1 MSSNYS
7 TFNYDND
14 FTPTQFIFNTNTTNL
29 RHIGIGTTVPNSFL
43 QLKGNVS
50 TANLHIQDNFFYN
63 ITNSVN
69 TNYISALQFDSN
81 DTLILPN
88 LVSSTFENTGIEWS
102 IANNNNVK
110 LTLRDNSDNTRLDY
124 FSPYYNTTSNS
135 FKINILPITTLTL
148 RHIYILKSDNIVLN
162 EVEISDLNKINII
175 LETNG
180 IESTLL
186 SSQNSSFFK
195 LSNFITLHTNTS
207 HTITIKNL
215 DGYKI
220 QLFGVYDYYSGSRW
234 NQVNSTTFSM
244 NSIGIGTYIP
254 EKNLHVIGNT
264 HITGNIN
271 VTNTLTTPSLISN
284 RLILEGTNNIN
295 GIEPNHNSI
304 IINSDKKSV
313 GIGTTTQTAEEI
325 FSVGS
330 HFKLKNT
337 GFLTM
342 NNLNITN
349 NINFNS
355 NVSFL
360 NPNYSINSKY
370 SIYFNKSTINY
381 QYNNKSLLNNNSDNI
396 NILTNLNII
405 QSDKTYTNNNDKLF
419 VDGNVTISG
428 NLIVNNIDTFL
439 YPTYNTNTLQTNNI
453 VINNL
458 LDSDTFT
465 FTDNLDTTNLIVD
478 NKLKLPTRTND
489 TFTTN
494 KPQMY
499 YNTLTKKY
507 MIHDTK
513 YVYELQNNTKIIN
526 KNDVFKL
533 HTSGSSVI
541 SYINSDSINPETLD
555 IYNTLDFNNES
566 SLYFNANSMR
576 EEVIINNVQKFF
588 DIMY

>member
-14 FTPTQFIFNTNTTNL
+14 FTPTQFIFNTNTINK
-29 RHIGIGTTVPNSFL
+29 RHVGIGTTIPNSFL
-43 QLKGNVS
+43 QLKGNIS
-50 TANLHIQDNFFYN
+50 TANLQIQDNFFYN
-63 ITNSVN
+63 ITNSVS
-69 TNYISALQFDSN
+69 TNYISTLQFDSN
-81 DTLILPN
+81 NTLILPN

-102 IANNNNVK
+102 IANNNNIK

-124 FSPYYNTTSNS
+124 FSPYYTTSNNS
-135 FKINILPITTLTL
+135 FKINILSTTTLTL
-148 RHIYILKSDNIVLN
+148 RHIYILKFNNTQLN
-162 EVEISDLNKINII
+162 NVEISGLNQNNII
-175 LETNG
+175 LEANG
-180 IESTLL
+180 IQSTLL
-186 SSQNSSFFK
+186 PSQNSPFFK
-195 LSNFITLHTNTS
+195 LSNFITLQGNTS
-207 HTITIKNL
+207 YIITIKNL
-215 DGYKI
+215 NGFKI

-234 NQVNSTTFSM
+234 NQVNSTTYSM
-244 NSIGIGTYIP
+244 NSIGIGTSIP

-271 VTNTLTTPSLISN
+271 VTNILTTSSLISN

-295 GIEPNHNSI
+295 GIEPNNNSI

-313 GIGTTTQTAEEI
+313 GIGTTQFDTNEI
-325 FSVGS
+325 FSVGN

-355 NVSFL
+355 NVSFI
-360 NPNYSINSKY
+360 NPNYSIH
-370 SIYFNKSTINY
+370 FNKSTINY

-405 QSDKTYTNNNDKLF
+405 QSDKTYNNSDKLF
-419 VDGNVTISG
+419 VDGNITISG
-428 NLIVNNIDTFL
+428 NLTVNNMNNFL
-439 YPTYNTNTLQTNNI
+439 YPTYDTNTFETNNI
-453 VINNL
+453 IINNI

-465 FTDNLDTTNLIVD
+465 FTDNLDTTNLIVN
-478 NKLKLPTRTND
+478 NKLTLPTRTND

-494 KPQMY
+494 KPQIY

-507 MIHDTK
+507 MIHDTMNTK
-513 YVYELQNNTKIIN
+513 SLQNNTESIN
-526 KNDVFKL
+526 KNDVSKL
-533 HTSGSSVI
+533 QSFGSSVI
-541 SYINSDSINPETLD
+541 SYINSDSINSEILD
-555 IYNTLDFNNES
+555 INNTLDFNNES
-566 SLYFNANSMR
+566 FLYFNANSIR
-576 EEVIINNVQKFF
+576 EEVIINNTQKFF

>member
-14 FTPTQFIFNTNTTNL
+14 FTPTHLVFNTNTTNQ
-29 RHIGIGTTVPNSFL
+29 RYVGIGTTVPNSFL
-43 QLKGNVS
+43 QLKGNIS
-50 TANLHIQDNFFYN
+50 TTNLHIQDNFFYN

-81 DTLILPN
+81 DTFILPN

-102 IANNNNVK
+102 IANNNNIK

-124 FSPYYNTTSNS
+124 FSPYYTTTSNS

-148 RHIYILKSDNIVLN
+148 RHIYILKSDNSILN
-162 EVEISDLNKINII
+162 NVEISSLNQTNII

-180 IESTLL
+180 IQSTLL
-186 SSQNSSFFK
+186 PSQNSQFFK
-195 LSNFITLHTNTS
+195 LSNFITLQANTS
-207 HTITIKNL
+207 HTIIIKNL
-215 DGYKI
+215 NGYKI
-220 QLFGVYDYYSGSRW
+220 QLSGVYDYYSGSRW
-234 NQVNSTTFSM
+234 NQVNSTTYSM
-244 NSIGIGTYIP
+244 NSIGIGTSIP

-271 VTNTLTTPSLISN
+271 IGNLLTTPNLISN
-284 RLILEGTNNIN
+284 HLILEGTNNIS

-313 GIGTTTQTAEEI
+313 GIGTTTLNTDEI

-330 HFKLKNT
+330 HFKVKNT

-355 NVSFL
+355 NVSFI
-360 NPNYSINSKY
+360 NPNY

-381 QYNNKSLLNNNSDNI
+381 QYNNKSLLNNTSDNI

-405 QSDKTYTNNNDKLF
+405 QPDKGYNTTNDKLY

-428 NLIVNNIDTFL
+428 NLTVNNMDNFL

-453 VINNL
+453 VVNNL

-465 FTDNLDTTNLIVD
+465 YTDNLDTINLIVD
-478 NKLKLPTRTND
+478 NKIILPVKTSD
-489 TFTTN
+489 SFTTT

-499 YNTLTKKY
+499 YNTLTQKY

-513 YVYELQNNTKIIN
+513 NTYGLINSKEFIDKNNVSKMKI
-526 KNDVFKL
+526 
-533 HTSGSSVI
+533 SGSSVI
-541 SYINSDSINPETLD
+541 SYINAASINSETLD
-555 IYNTLDFNNES
+555 INNTLDFNSES

-576 EEVIINNVQKFF
+576 EEIIIDNVQKCF

>member
-7 TFNYDND
+7 TFNYDKD

-29 RHIGIGTTVPNSFL
+29 RNVGIGTTIPNSFL
-43 QLKGNVS
+43 QLKGNIS
-50 TANLHIQDNFFYN
+50 ATNLHIQDNFFYN

-69 TNYISALQFDSN
+69 TNYISTLQFDSN

-124 FSPYYNTTSNS
+124 FSPYYTTHSNS
-135 FKINILPITTLTL
+135 FKINILPTTTLTL
-148 RHIYILKSDNIVLN
+148 RHIYILKSNNTQLN
-162 EVEISDLNKINII
+162 NVEISGNSGLNQNNII
-175 LETNG
+175 LEANG
-180 IESTLL
+180 IQSTLL
-186 SSQNSSFFK
+186 PSQNSPFFK
-195 LSNFITLHTNTS
+195 LSNFITLQGNTS
-207 HTITIKNL
+207 NKIIIKNL
-215 DGYKI
+215 NGYKI

-244 NSIGIGTYIP
+244 NSIGIGTSIP
-254 EKNLHVIGNT
+254 EKNLHVIGNA

-271 VTNTLTTPSLISN
+271 VTNILTTHSLISN
-284 RLILEGTNNIN
+284 RIILEGTNNIN

-304 IINSDKKSV
+304 IINSDKKSL
-313 GIGTTTQTAEEI
+313 GIGTTTLTADEI

-330 HFKLKNT
+330 HFKVKNT

-355 NVSFL
+355 NVSFI
-360 NPNYSINSKY
+360 NPNYSIH
-370 SIYFNKSTINY
+370 FNKSIVNY

-396 NILTNLNII
+396 DILTNLNII
-405 QSDKTYTNNNDKLF
+405 QSDKNYTTNNNDKLF

-428 NLIVNNIDTFL
+428 NLIVNNMDTFL

-453 VINNL
+453 FVNNL

-465 FTDNLDTTNLIVD
+465 FTDNLDTRNLIVD

-489 TFTTN
+489 TFTTT
-494 KPQMY
+494 KPQIY
-499 YNTLTKKY
+499 YNILTKKY
-507 MIHDTK
+507 MIHDTTN
-513 YVYELQNNTKIIN
+513 VYELQNTIIN
-526 KNDVFKL
+526 KNEVFKMI
-533 HTSGSSVI
+533 TSDSSII
-541 SYINSDSINPETLD
+541 SYINSDSINPEILD
-555 IYNTLDFNNES
+555 INNTLNFNNES

-576 EEVIINNVQKFF
+576 EEAIINNTQKFF

>member
-14 FTPTQFIFNTNTTNL
+14 FTPTQFIFNTNTINK
-29 RHIGIGTTVPNSFL
+29 RPVGIGTTIPNSFL
-43 QLKGNVS
+43 QLKGNIS
-50 TANLHIQDNFFYN
+50 TANLQIQDNFFYN
-63 ITNSVN
+63 ITNSVS
-69 TNYISALQFDSN
+69 TNYISTLQFDSN
-81 DTLILPN
+81 NTLILPN

-102 IANNNNVK
+102 IANNNNIK

-124 FSPYYNTTSNS
+124 FSPYYTTSNNS
-135 FKINILPITTLTL
+135 FKINILSTTTLTL
-148 RHIYILKSDNIVLN
+148 RHIYILKFNNTQLN
-162 EVEISDLNKINII
+162 NVEISGLNQNNII
-175 LETNG
+175 LEANG
-180 IESTLL
+180 IQSTLL
-186 SSQNSSFFK
+186 PSQNSPFFK
-195 LSNFITLHTNTS
+195 LSNFITLQGNTS
-207 HTITIKNL
+207 YIITIKNL
-215 DGYKI
+215 NGFKI

-234 NQVNSTTFSM
+234 NQVNSTTYSM
-244 NSIGIGTYIP
+244 NSIGIGTSIP

-271 VTNTLTTPSLISN
+271 VTNILTTSSLISN

-295 GIEPNHNSI
+295 GIEPNNNSI

-313 GIGTTTQTAEEI
+313 GIGTTQFDTNEI
-325 FSVGS
+325 FSVGN

-355 NVSFL
+355 NVSFI
-360 NPNYSINSKY
+360 NPNYSIH
-370 SIYFNKSTINY
+370 FNKSTINY

-405 QSDKTYTNNNDKLF
+405 QSDKTYNNSDKLF
-419 VDGNVTISG
+419 VDGNITISG
-428 NLIVNNIDTFL
+428 NLTVNNMNNFL
-439 YPTYNTNTLQTNNI
+439 YPTYDTNTFETNNI
-453 VINNL
+453 IINNI

-465 FTDNLDTTNLIVD
+465 FTDNLDTTNLIVN
-478 NKLKLPTRTND
+478 NKLTLPTRTND

-494 KPQMY
+494 KPQIY

-507 MIHDTK
+507 MIHDTMNTK
-513 YVYELQNNTKIIN
+513 SLQNNTESIN
-526 KNDVFKL
+526 KNDVSKL
-533 HTSGSSVI
+533 QSFGSSVI
-541 SYINSDSINPETLD
+541 SYINSDSINSEILD
-555 IYNTLDFNNES
+555 INNTLDFNNES
-566 SLYFNANSMR
+566 FLYFNANSIR
-576 EEVIINNVQKFF
+576 EEVIINNTQKFF

>member
-29 RHIGIGTTVPNSFL
+29 RHVGIGTTVPNSFL
-43 QLKGNVS
+43 QLKGNIS
-50 TANLHIQDNFFYN
+50 TTNLHIQDNFFYN

-110 LTLRDNSDNTRLDY
+110 LILRDNSDNTRLDY
-124 FSPYYNTTSNS
+124 FSPYYITNNNS
-135 FKINILPITTLTL
+135 FKINILPTTTLTL
-148 RHIYILKSDNIVLN
+148 RHIYILKSSNILLN
-162 EVEISDLNKINII
+162 EVEISDLNQTNII
-175 LETNG
+175 LEING

-186 SSQNSSFFK
+186 PSQNSPFFK
-195 LSNFITLHTNTS
+195 LSNFITLQGNTS
-207 HTITIKNL
+207 NTIIIKNL
-215 DGYKI
+215 NGYKI

-244 NSIGIGTYIP
+244 NSIGIGTSIP

-304 IINSDKKSV
+304 IINSNKKSV
-313 GIGTTTQTAEEI
+313 GIGTTILDTNEI

-330 HFKLKNT
+330 YFKLKNT

-355 NVSFL
+355 NVSFI
-360 NPNYSINSKY
+360 NPNY

-405 QSDKTYTNNNDKLF
+405 QSDKNYTTNNNDKLF

-428 NLIVNNIDTFL
+428 NLIINNMDTFL
-439 YPTYNTNTLQTNNI
+439 YPIYNTNTLQINNI
-453 VINNL
+453 VVNNL
-458 LDSDTFT
+458 LDSNTFT
-465 FTDNLDTTNLIVD
+465 FTDNLDTINLIVD
-478 NKLKLPTRTND
+478 NKLKLPTRIND

-513 YVYELQNNTKIIN
+513 YVYELQNNTEITN

-533 HTSGSSVI
+533 QASGSSVI
-541 SYINSDSINPETLD
+541 SYINSDSINSETLD
-555 IYNTLDFNNES
+555 IDNTLDFNNES

-576 EEVIINNVQKFF
+576 EEVLINNSQKFF

>member
-14 FTPTQFIFNTNTTNL
+14 FTPTQFIFNTNTTNQ
-29 RHIGIGTTVPNSFL
+29 RHVGIGTTVANSFL

-81 DTLILPN
+81 DTFILPN

-124 FSPYYNTTSNS
+124 FSPYYTTNSNS
-135 FKINILPITTLTL
+135 FKINILPTTTLTL
-148 RHIYILKSDNIVLN
+148 RHIYILKSDNTLLN
-162 EVEISDLNKINII
+162 NVEISSLNQTNII
-175 LETNG
+175 LETND
-180 IESTLL
+180 IQSTLL
-186 SSQNSSFFK
+186 PSLNSPFFK
-195 LSNFITLHTNTS
+195 LSNFITLQANTS
-207 HTITIKNL
+207 YTITIKNL

-220 QLFGVYDYYSGSRW
+220 QLSGVYDYYSGSRW

-244 NSIGIGTYIP
+244 NSIGIGTSIP
-254 EKNLHVIGNT
+254 EKNLHVIGNA

-271 VTNTLTTPSLISN
+271 VTNILTTPTLISN
-284 RLILEGTNNIN
+284 RIILEGTNNIN

-304 IINSDKKSV
+304 IINSDKKSL
-313 GIGTTTQTAEEI
+313 GIGTTTLTADEI

-330 HFKLKNT
+330 HFKVKNT
-337 GFLTM
+337 GFITM

-355 NVSFL
+355 NVSFI
-360 NPNYSINSKY
+360 NPNYSIHL
-370 SIYFNKSTINY
+370 NKSTINY
-381 QYNNKSLLNNNSDNI
+381 QYNNKSLLNNTSDNI

-405 QSDKTYTNNNDKLF
+405 QPDKSYNNTNDKLY

-428 NLIVNNIDTFL
+428 NLTVNNMDNFL
-439 YPTYNTNTLQTNNI
+439 YPTHNTNTLQTNNI
-453 VINNL
+453 IVNNL

-465 FTDNLDTTNLIVD
+465 YTNNLDTINLIVD

-489 TFTTN
+489 TFTTT

-507 MIHDTK
+507 MIHDTTNL
-513 YVYELQNNTKIIN
+513 YELQNNTGIIN
-526 KNDVFKL
+526 KNEVFKL
-533 HTSGSSVI
+533 KVSDSSVI
-541 SYINSDSINPETLD
+541 SYINADSINSETLD
-555 IYNTLDFNNES
+555 INNTLDFNSES

-576 EEVIINNVQKFF
+576 EEVIINNIQECF
-588 DIMY
+588 DIIY

>member
-14 FTPTQFIFNTNTTNL
+14 FTPTHFIFNTNTTNQ
-29 RHIGIGTTVPNSFL
+29 RYVGIGTTVPNSFL
-43 QLKGNVS
+43 QLKGNIS
-50 TANLHIQDNFFYN
+50 TTNLHIQDNFFYN

-81 DTLILPN
+81 DTFILPN

-102 IANNNNVK
+102 IANNNNIK

-124 FSPYYNTTSNS
+124 FSSYYITNTNS
-135 FKINILPITTLTL
+135 YNINILPITTLTL
-148 RHIYILKSDNIVLN
+148 RHIYILKSDNSVLN
-162 EVEISDLNKINII
+162 NVEISSLNQNNII

-180 IESTLL
+180 IQSTLL
-186 SSQNSSFFK
+186 PSQNSQFFK
-195 LSNFITLHTNTS
+195 LSNFITLQANTS
-207 HTITIKNL
+207 YTITIKNL
-215 DGYKI
+215 NGYKI
-220 QLFGVYDYYSGSRW
+220 QLSGVYDYYSGSRW
-234 NQVNSTTFSM
+234 NQVNSTTYSM
-244 NSIGIGTYIP
+244 NSIGIGTSIP
-254 EKNLHVIGNT
+254 EKNLHVIGNA

-271 VTNTLTTPSLISN
+271 IGNLLTTPNLISN
-284 RLILEGTNNIN
+284 HLILEGTNNIN

-313 GIGTTTQTAEEI
+313 GIGTTTLNTDEI

-330 HFKLKNT
+330 HFKVKNT

-355 NVSFL
+355 NVSFI
-360 NPNYSINSKY
+360 NPNYSIHL
-370 SIYFNKSTINY
+370 NKSTINY

-405 QSDKTYTNNNDKLF
+405 QPDKGYNTTNDKLY

-428 NLIVNNIDTFL
+428 NLTVNNMDNFL
-439 YPTYNTNTLQTNNI
+439 YDTYNTNNLQTNII

-465 FTDNLDTTNLIVD
+465 YTDNLDTTNLIVD
-478 NKLKLPTRTND
+478 NKIILPVKTSD
-489 TFTTN
+489 SFTTT

-513 YVYELQNNTKIIN
+513 NTYGLINSKEFIDKNNVSKMKI
-526 KNDVFKL
+526 
-533 HTSGSSVI
+533 SGSSVI
-541 SYINSDSINPETLD
+541 SYINADSINSETLD
-555 IYNTLDFNNES
+555 INNDLDFNSES
-566 SLYFNANSMR
+566 TLYFNANSMR
-576 EEVIINNVQKFF
+576 EEIIIDNVQKCF

>member
-29 RHIGIGTTVPNSFL
+29 RHVGIGTTVPNSFL
-43 QLKGNVS
+43 QLKGNIS
-50 TANLHIQDNFFYN
+50 TTNLHIQDNFFYN

-110 LTLRDNSDNTRLDY
+110 LILRDNSDNTRLDY
-124 FSPYYNTTSNS
+124 FSPYYITNNNS
-135 FKINILPITTLTL
+135 FKINILPTTTLTL
-148 RHIYILKSDNIVLN
+148 RHIYILKSSNILLN
-162 EVEISDLNKINII
+162 EVEISDLNQTNII
-175 LETNG
+175 LEING

-186 SSQNSSFFK
+186 PSQNSPFFK
-195 LSNFITLHTNTS
+195 LSNFITLQGNTS
-207 HTITIKNL
+207 NTIIIKNL
-215 DGYKI
+215 NGYKI

-244 NSIGIGTYIP
+244 NSIGIGTSIP

-304 IINSDKKSV
+304 IINSNKKSV
-313 GIGTTTQTAEEI
+313 GIGTTILDTNEI

-330 HFKLKNT
+330 YFKLKNT

-355 NVSFL
+355 NVSFI
-360 NPNYSINSKY
+360 NPNY

-381 QYNNKSLLNNNSDNI
+381 QYNNKSLLNNNSALRI
-396 NILTNLNII
+396 A
-405 QSDKTYTNNNDKLF
+405 
-419 VDGNVTISG
+419 
-428 NLIVNNIDTFL
+428 
-439 YPTYNTNTLQTNNI
+439 YPS
-453 VINNL
+453 
-458 LDSDTFT
+458 DSD
-465 FTDNLDTTNLIVD
+465 
-478 NKLKLPTRTND
+478 
-489 TFTTN
+489 
-494 KPQMY
+494 
-499 YNTLTKKY
+499 
-507 MIHDTK
+507 
-513 YVYELQNNTKIIN
+513 
-526 KNDVFKL
+526 
-533 HTSGSSVI
+533 S
-541 SYINSDSINPETLD
+541 
-555 IYNTLDFNNES
+555 
-566 SLYFNANSMR
+566 
-576 EEVIINNVQKFF
+576 
-588 DIMY
+588 

>member
-29 RHIGIGTTVPNSFL
+29 RHVGIGTTVPNSFL
-43 QLKGNVS
+43 QLKGNIS
-50 TANLHIQDNFFYN
+50 TTNLHIQDNFFYN

-124 FSPYYNTTSNS
+124 FSPYYITSNNS
-135 FKINILPITTLTL
+135 FKINILPTTTLTL
-148 RHIYILKSDNIVLN
+148 RHIYILKSSNILLN
-162 EVEISDLNKINII
+162 EVEISDLNQTNII
-175 LETNG
+175 LEING

-186 SSQNSSFFK
+186 PSQNSPFFK
-195 LSNFITLHTNTS
+195 LSNFITLQGNTS
-207 HTITIKNL
+207 NTIIIKNL
-215 DGYKI
+215 NGYKI

-244 NSIGIGTYIP
+244 NSIGIGTSIP

-304 IINSDKKSV
+304 IINSNKKSV
-313 GIGTTTQTAEEI
+313 GIGTTILDTNEI

-330 HFKLKNT
+330 YFKLKNT

-355 NVSFL
+355 NVSFI
-360 NPNYSINSKY
+360 NPNY

-405 QSDKTYTNNNDKLF
+405 QSDKNYTTNNNDKLF

-428 NLIVNNIDTFL
+428 NLIINNMDTFL
-439 YPTYNTNTLQTNNI
+439 YPIYNTNTLQINNI
-453 VINNL
+453 VVNNL
-458 LDSDTFT
+458 LDSNTFT
-465 FTDNLDTTNLIVD
+465 FTDNLDTINLIVD
-478 NKLKLPTRTND
+478 NKLKLPTRIND

-513 YVYELQNNTKIIN
+513 YVYELQNNTEITN

-533 HTSGSSVI
+533 QASGSSVI

-555 IYNTLDFNNES
+555 IDNTLDFNNES

-576 EEVIINNVQKFF
+576 EEVLINNSQKFF

>member
-14 FTPTQFIFNTNTTNL
+14 FTPIHFVFNTNTTNK
-29 RHIGIGTTVPNSFL
+29 RHVGIGTTVPNSFL
-43 QLKGNVS
+43 QLKGNIS
-50 TANLHIQDNFFYN
+50 AANLHIQDNFFYN

-81 DTLILPN
+81 DALILPN

-102 IANNNNVK
+102 IANNNNIK

-124 FSPYYNTTSNS
+124 FSPYYITNSNS
-135 FKINILPITTLTL
+135 FKINILPTTALTL
-148 RHIYILKSDNIVLN
+148 RHIYILKSSNILLN
-162 EVEISDLNKINII
+162 EVEISSLNQNNII
-175 LETNG
+175 LEING
-180 IESTLL
+180 IESKLL
-186 SSQNSSFFK
+186 PSYNSPFFK
-195 LSNFITLHTNTS
+195 LTNFITLQGNTS
-207 HTITIKNL
+207 NTIIIKNL
-215 DGYKI
+215 NGYKI

-234 NQVNSTTFSM
+234 NQVNSTTYSM
-244 NSIGIGTYIP
+244 NSIGIGTSIP

-271 VTNTLTTPSLISN
+271 INNTLTTTSLISN

-313 GIGTTTQTAEEI
+313 GIGTTTLNTNEI
-325 FSVGS
+325 FSVGN

-337 GFLTM
+337 GFLTK

-355 NVSFL
+355 NVSFI
-360 NPNYSINSKY
+360 NPNYSIH
-370 SIYFNKSTINY
+370 FNKSTINY

-405 QSDKTYTNNNDKLF
+405 QSDKNYTTNNNNKLF
-419 VDGNVTISG
+419 IDGNVTISG
-428 NLIVNNIDTFL
+428 NLSVNNIDTFL

-453 VINNL
+453 VVNNL

-465 FTDNLDTTNLIVD
+465 FTDNLDTQNLIVD
-478 NKLKLPTRTND
+478 NKLKLPARTTD
-489 TFTTN
+489 TITTN
-494 KPQMY
+494 KPQIY

-507 MIHDTK
+507 MIRDTK
-513 YVYELQNNTKIIN
+513 FVYELQNNTQIIN
-526 KNDVFKL
+526 KNTVFKMK
-533 HTSGSSVI
+533 TSDSSII
-541 SYINSDSINPETLD
+541 SYINSDSINLEILD
-555 IYNTLDFNNES
+555 INNTLDFNNES

-576 EEVIINNVQKFF
+576 EEVIINNTAKFF

>member
-14 FTPTQFIFNTNTTNL
+14 FTPTQFIFNTNTTNQ
-29 RHIGIGTTVPNSFL
+29 RHVGIGTTVANSFL

-81 DTLILPN
+81 DTFILPN

-124 FSPYYNTTSNS
+124 FSPYYTTNSNS
-135 FKINILPITTLTL
+135 FKINILPTTTLTL
-148 RHIYILKSDNIVLN
+148 RHIYILKSDNTLLN
-162 EVEISDLNKINII
+162 NVEISSLNQTNII
-175 LETNG
+175 LETND
-180 IESTLL
+180 IQSTLL
-186 SSQNSSFFK
+186 PSLNSSFFK
-195 LSNFITLHTNTS
+195 LSNFITLQANTS
-207 HTITIKNL
+207 YTITIKNL

-220 QLFGVYDYYSGSRW
+220 QLSGVYDYYSGSRW
-234 NQVNSTTFSM
+234 NQVNSTTFSI
-244 NSIGIGTYIP
+244 NSIGIGTSIP
-254 EKNLHVIGNT
+254 EKNLHVIGNV

-271 VTNTLTTPSLISN
+271 VTNILTTPTLISN
-284 RLILEGTNNIN
+284 RIILEGTNNIN

-304 IINSDKKSV
+304 IINSDKKSL
-313 GIGTTTQTAEEI
+313 GIGTTTLTADEI

-330 HFKLKNT
+330 HFKVKNT
-337 GFLTM
+337 GFITM

-355 NVSFL
+355 NVSFI
-360 NPNYSINSKY
+360 NPNYSIHL
-370 SIYFNKSTINY
+370 NKSTINY
-381 QYNNKSLLNNNSDNI
+381 QYNNKSLLNNTSDNI

-405 QSDKTYTNNNDKLF
+405 QPDKSYNNTNDKLY

-428 NLIVNNIDTFL
+428 NLTVNNMDNFL
-439 YPTYNTNTLQTNNI
+439 YPTHNTNTLQTNNI
-453 VINNL
+453 IVNNL

-465 FTDNLDTTNLIVD
+465 YTDNLDTINLIVD

-489 TFTTN
+489 TFTTT

-507 MIHDTK
+507 MIHDTTNL
-513 YVYELQNNTKIIN
+513 YELQNNTGIIN
-526 KNDVFKL
+526 KNEVFKL
-533 HTSGSSVI
+533 KVSDSSVI
-541 SYINSDSINPETLD
+541 SYINADSINSETLD
-555 IYNTLDFNNES
+555 INNTLDFNSES

-576 EEVIINNVQKFF
+576 EEVIINNIQECF
-588 DIMY
+588 DIIY

>member
-14 FTPTQFIFNTNTTNL
+14 FTPTHFVFNTNTTNK
-29 RHIGIGTTVPNSFL
+29 RHVGIGTTVPNSFL
-43 QLKGNVS
+43 QLKGNIS
-50 TANLHIQDNFFYN
+50 AANLHIQDNFFYN

-102 IANNNNVK
+102 IANNNNIK

-124 FSPYYNTTSNS
+124 FSPYYITNSNS
-135 FKINILPITTLTL
+135 FKINILPTTALTL
-148 RHIYILKSDNIVLN
+148 RHIYILKSSNILLN
-162 EVEISDLNKINII
+162 EVEISSLNQNNII
-175 LETNG
+175 LEING
-180 IESTLL
+180 IESKLL
-186 SSQNSSFFK
+186 PSYNSPFFK
-195 LSNFITLHTNTS
+195 LTNFITLQGNTS
-207 HTITIKNL
+207 NTIIIKNL
-215 DGYKI
+215 NGYKI

-234 NQVNSTTFSM
+234 NQVNSITYSM
-244 NSIGIGTYIP
+244 NSIGIGTSIP

-295 GIEPNHNSI
+295 RIEPNHNSI

-313 GIGTTTQTAEEI
+313 GIGTTILDTNEI

-355 NVSFL
+355 NVSFI
-360 NPNYSINSKY
+360 NPNYSIH
-370 SIYFNKSTINY
+370 FNKSTINY

-405 QSDKTYTNNNDKLF
+405 QSDKNYTTNNNNKLF
-419 VDGNVTISG
+419 IDGNVTISG
-428 NLIVNNIDTFL
+428 NLSVNNIDTFL
-439 YPTYNTNTLQTNNI
+439 YPTYNTNTLKTNNI
-453 VINNL
+453 VVNNL
-458 LDSDTFT
+458 LDSDTFI
-465 FTDNLDTTNLIVD
+465 FTNNLDTKNLIVD
-478 NKLKLPTRTND
+478 NKLKLPTRTTD
-489 TFTTN
+489 IITTN
-494 KPQMY
+494 KPQIY

-507 MIHDTK
+507 MVRDTK
-513 YVYELQNNTKIIN
+513 YVYELQNNTQIIN
-526 KNDVFKL
+526 KNTVFKMK
-533 HTSGSSVI
+533 TSDSSII
-541 SYINSDSINPETLD
+541 SYINSDSINSEILD
-555 IYNTLDFNNES
+555 INNTLDFNNES
-566 SLYFNANSMR
+566 YLYFNANSMR
-576 EEVIINNVQKFF
+576 EEVIINNTAKFF

>member
-14 FTPTQFIFNTNTTNL
+14 FTPTQFIFNTNTTNQ
-29 RHIGIGTTVPNSFL
+29 RHVGIGTTVANSFL

-81 DTLILPN
+81 DTFILPN

-124 FSPYYNTTSNS
+124 FSPYYTTNSNS
-135 FKINILPITTLTL
+135 FKINILPTTTLTL
-148 RHIYILKSDNIVLN
+148 RHIYILKSDNTLLN
-162 EVEISDLNKINII
+162 NVEISSLNQTNII
-175 LETNG
+175 LETND
-180 IESTLL
+180 IQSTLL
-186 SSQNSSFFK
+186 PSLNSSFFK
-195 LSNFITLHTNTS
+195 LSNFITLQANTS
-207 HTITIKNL
+207 YTITIKNL

-220 QLFGVYDYYSGSRW
+220 QLSGVYDYYSGSRW
-234 NQVNSTTFSM
+234 NQVNSTTFSI
-244 NSIGIGTYIP
+244 NSIGIGTSIP
-254 EKNLHVIGNT
+254 EKNLHVIGNV

-271 VTNTLTTPSLISN
+271 VTNILTTPTLISN
-284 RLILEGTNNIN
+284 RIILEGTNNIN

-304 IINSDKKSV
+304 IINSDKKSL
-313 GIGTTTQTAEEI
+313 GIGTTTLTADEI

-330 HFKLKNT
+330 HFKVKNT
-337 GFLTM
+337 GFITM

-355 NVSFL
+355 NVSFI
-360 NPNYSINSKY
+360 NPNYSIHL
-370 SIYFNKSTINY
+370 NKSTINY
-381 QYNNKSLLNNNSDNI
+381 QYNNKSLLNNTYDNI

-405 QSDKTYTNNNDKLF
+405 QPDKSYNNTNDKLY

-428 NLIVNNIDTFL
+428 NLTVNNMDNFL
-439 YPTYNTNTLQTNNI
+439 YPTHNTNTLQTNNI
-453 VINNL
+453 IVNNL

-465 FTDNLDTTNLIVD
+465 YTDNLDTINLIVD

-489 TFTTN
+489 TFTTT

-507 MIHDTK
+507 MIHDTTNL
-513 YVYELQNNTKIIN
+513 YELQNNTGIIN
-526 KNDVFKL
+526 KNEVFKL
-533 HTSGSSVI
+533 KVSDSSVI
-541 SYINSDSINPETLD
+541 SYINADSINSETLD
-555 IYNTLDFNNES
+555 INNTLDFNSES

-576 EEVIINNVQKFF
+576 EEVIINNIQECF
-588 DIMY
+588 DIIY

>member
-14 FTPTQFIFNTNTTNL
+14 FTPTHFVFNTNTTNL
-29 RHIGIGTTVPNSFL
+29 RHVGIGTTVPNSFL
-43 QLKGNVS
+43 QLKGNIS
-50 TANLHIQDNFFYN
+50 TTNLHIQDNFFYN
-63 ITNSVN
+63 ITNFVN

-102 IANNNNVK
+102 IVNNNNVK

-124 FSPYYNTTSNS
+124 FSPYYITSNNS
-135 FKINILPITTLTL
+135 FKINILPTTTLTL
-148 RHIYILKSDNIVLN
+148 RHIYILKSSNILLN
-162 EVEISDLNKINII
+162 EVEISDLNQTNII
-175 LETNG
+175 LEING

-186 SSQNSSFFK
+186 PSQNSPFFK
-195 LSNFITLHTNTS
+195 LSNFITLQGNTS
-207 HTITIKNL
+207 NTIIIKNL
-215 DGYKI
+215 NGYKI

-244 NSIGIGTYIP
+244 NSIGIGTSIP

-264 HITGNIN
+264 HIAGNIN

-304 IINSDKKSV
+304 IINSDKKSI
-313 GIGTTTQTAEEI
+313 GIGTTILDTNEI

-330 HFKLKNT
+330 YFKLKNT

-355 NVSFL
+355 NVSFI
-360 NPNYSINSKY
+360 NPNY

-405 QSDKTYTNNNDKLF
+405 QSDKNYTTNNNDKLF

-428 NLIVNNIDTFL
+428 NLIINNMDTFL

-453 VINNL
+453 VVNNL

-478 NKLKLPTRTND
+478 NKLKLPTRIND

-513 YVYELQNNTKIIN
+513 YVYELQNNTEIIN

-533 HTSGSSVI
+533 QASDSSII

-555 IYNTLDFNNES
+555 IDNTLDFNNES

-576 EEVIINNVQKFF
+576 EEVLINNSQKFF

>member
-14 FTPTQFIFNTNTTNL
+14 FTPTQFIFNTNTTNQ
-29 RHIGIGTTVPNSFL
+29 RHVGIGTTVANSFL

-81 DTLILPN
+81 DTFILPN

-124 FSPYYNTTSNS
+124 FSPYYTTNSNS
-135 FKINILPITTLTL
+135 FKINILPTTTLTL
-148 RHIYILKSDNIVLN
+148 RHIYILKSDNTLLN
-162 EVEISDLNKINII
+162 NVEISSLNQTNII
-175 LETNG
+175 LETND
-180 IESTLL
+180 IQSTLL
-186 SSQNSSFFK
+186 PSLNSSFFK
-195 LSNFITLHTNTS
+195 LSNFITLQANTS
-207 HTITIKNL
+207 YTITIKNL

-220 QLFGVYDYYSGSRW
+220 QLSGVYDYYSGSRW
-234 NQVNSTTFSM
+234 NQVNSTTFSI
-244 NSIGIGTYIP
+244 NSIGIGTSIP
-254 EKNLHVIGNT
+254 EKNLHVIGNV

-271 VTNTLTTPSLISN
+271 VTNILTTPTLISN
-284 RLILEGTNNIN
+284 RIILEGTNNIN

-304 IINSDKKSV
+304 IINSDKKSL
-313 GIGTTTQTAEEI
+313 GIGTTTLTADEI

-330 HFKLKNT
+330 HFKVKNT
-337 GFLTM
+337 GFITM

-355 NVSFL
+355 NVSFI
-360 NPNYSINSKY
+360 NPNYSIHL
-370 SIYFNKSTINY
+370 NKSTINY
-381 QYNNKSLLNNNSDNI
+381 QYNNKSLLNNTYDNI

-405 QSDKTYTNNNDKLF
+405 QPDKSYNNTNDKLY

-428 NLIVNNIDTFL
+428 NLTVNNMDNFL
-439 YPTYNTNTLQTNNI
+439 YPTHNTNTLQTNNI
-453 VINNL
+453 IVNNL

-465 FTDNLDTTNLIVD
+465 YTNNLDTINLIVD

-489 TFTTN
+489 TFTTT

-513 YVYELQNNTKIIN
+513 NLYELQNYTGIIN
-526 KNDVFKL
+526 KNEVFKL
-533 HTSGSSVI
+533 KVSDSSVI
-541 SYINSDSINPETLD
+541 SYINADSINSETLD
-555 IYNTLDFNNES
+555 INNTLDFNSES

-576 EEVIINNVQKFF
+576 EEVIINNIQECF
-588 DIMY
+588 DIIY

>member
-14 FTPTQFIFNTNTTNL
+14 FTPTHFVFNTNTTNK
-29 RHIGIGTTVPNSFL
+29 RYVGIGTTVPNSFL
-43 QLKGNVS
+43 QLKGNIS
-50 TANLHIQDNFFYN
+50 AANLHIQDNFFYN

-69 TNYISALQFDSN
+69 TNYISTLQFDSN

-102 IANNNNVK
+102 IANNNNIK

-124 FSPYYNTTSNS
+124 FSSYYITNSNS
-135 FKINILPITTLTL
+135 FKINILPTTALTL
-148 RHIYILKSDNIVLN
+148 RHIYILKSDNTLLN
-162 EVEISDLNKINII
+162 NVEISSLNQNNII
-175 LETNG
+175 LEING
-180 IESTLL
+180 IESRLL
-186 SSQNSSFFK
+186 PSQNSPFFK
-195 LSNFITLHTNTS
+195 LTNFITLQGNTS
-207 HTITIKNL
+207 NIITIKNL
-215 DGYKI
+215 NGYKI

-234 NQVNSTTFSM
+234 NQVNSTTYSM
-244 NSIGIGTYIP
+244 NSIGIGTSIP

-264 HITGNIN
+264 HITGNVNI
-271 VTNTLTTPSLISN
+271 TNTLTTPSLISN

-313 GIGTTTQTAEEI
+313 GIGTTTLDTNEI
-325 FSVGS
+325 FSVGN

-355 NVSFL
+355 NVSFI
-360 NPNYSINSKY
+360 NPNYSIH
-370 SIYFNKSTINY
+370 FNKSTINY

-405 QSDKTYTNNNDKLF
+405 QSDKNYTNNNNKLF
-419 VDGNVTISG
+419 IDGNVTISG
-428 NLIVNNIDTFL
+428 NLSVNNIDTFL
-439 YPTYNTNTLQTNNI
+439 YPTYNTNTLQTDTI
-453 VINNL
+453 VVNNL

-465 FTDNLDTTNLIVD
+465 YTDNLDATNLIID
-478 NKLKLPTRTND
+478 NKLNLPTRTNN
-489 TFTTN
+489 TFNTT
-494 KPQMY
+494 KPQIY

-507 MIHDTK
+507 MIQDIK
-513 YVYELQNNTKIIN
+513 YVYELQNNTQFVD
-526 KNDVFKL
+526 KNSVFKMR
-533 HTSGSSVI
+533 TSDSSII
-541 SYINSDSINPETLD
+541 SYINSDSINSEILD
-555 IYNTLDFNNES
+555 INNTLDFNNES

-576 EEVIINNVQKFF
+576 EEVIINNTQNFF

>member
-14 FTPTQFIFNTNTTNL
+14 FTPTQFIFNTNTTNQ
-29 RHIGIGTTVPNSFL
+29 RHVGIGTTVANSFL

-81 DTLILPN
+81 DTFILPN

-124 FSPYYNTTSNS
+124 FSPYYTTTSVS
-135 FKINILPITTLTL
+135 FKINILPTTTLTL
-148 RHIYILKSDNIVLN
+148 RHIYILKSDNTLLN
-162 EVEISDLNKINII
+162 NVEISSLNQTNII
-175 LETNG
+175 LETND
-180 IESTLL
+180 IQSTLL
-186 SSQNSSFFK
+186 PSLNSPFFK
-195 LSNFITLHTNTS
+195 LSNFITLQANTS
-207 HTITIKNL
+207 YTITIKNL

-220 QLFGVYDYYSGSRW
+220 QLSGVYDYYSGSRW

-244 NSIGIGTYIP
+244 NSIGIGTSIP
-254 EKNLHVIGNT
+254 EKNLHVIGNA

-271 VTNTLTTPSLISN
+271 VTNILTTPTLISN
-284 RLILEGTNNIN
+284 RIILEGTNNIN
-295 GIEPNHNSI
+295 GIEPKHNSI
-304 IINSDKKSV
+304 IINSDKKSL
-313 GIGTTTQTAEEI
+313 GIGTTTLTADEI

-330 HFKLKNT
+330 HFKVKNT
-337 GFLTM
+337 GFLTL

-355 NVSFL
+355 NVSFI
-360 NPNYSINSKY
+360 NPNYSIHL
-370 SIYFNKSTINY
+370 NKSTINY
-381 QYNNKSLLNNNSDNI
+381 QYNNKSLLNNTSDNI

-405 QSDKTYTNNNDKLF
+405 QPDKSYNNTNDKLY

-428 NLIVNNIDTFL
+428 NLTVNNMDNFL
-439 YPTYNTNTLQTNNI
+439 YPTHNTNTLQTNNI
-453 VINNL
+453 IVNNL

-465 FTDNLDTTNLIVD
+465 YTDNLDTINLIVD

-489 TFTTN
+489 TFTTT

-507 MIHDTK
+507 MIHDTTNL
-513 YVYELQNNTKIIN
+513 YELQNNTGIIN
-526 KNDVFKL
+526 KNEVFKL
-533 HTSGSSVI
+533 KVSDSSVI
-541 SYINSDSINPETLD
+541 SYINADSINSETLD
-555 IYNTLDFNNES
+555 INNTLDFNSES

-576 EEVIINNVQKFF
+576 EEVIINNIQKCF

>member
-14 FTPTQFIFNTNTTNL
+14 FTPTHLVFNTNTTNQ
-29 RHIGIGTTVPNSFL
+29 RYVGIGTTVPNSFL

-50 TANLHIQDNFFYN
+50 TANLHIQDKFFYN

-81 DTLILPN
+81 DTFILPN

-124 FSPYYNTTSNS
+124 FSPYYTTTSNS
-135 FKINILPITTLTL
+135 VKINILPTTTLTL
-148 RHIYILKSDNIVLN
+148 RHIYILKSDNTLLN
-162 EVEISDLNKINII
+162 NVEISSLNQTNII
-175 LETNG
+175 LEING
-180 IESTLL
+180 IESKLL
-186 SSQNSSFFK
+186 PSPNSPFFK
-195 LSNFITLHTNTS
+195 LANFITLQANTS
-207 HTITIKNL
+207 HTIIIKNL

-220 QLFGVYDYYSGSRW
+220 QLSGVYDYYSGSRW
-234 NQVNSTTFSM
+234 NQVNSTTYSM
-244 NSIGIGTYIP
+244 NSIGIGTTIP

-271 VTNTLTTPSLISN
+271 IGNLLTTSNLISN
-284 RLILEGTNNIN
+284 HLILEGTNNIS

-313 GIGTTTQTAEEI
+313 GIGTTTLNTDEI
-325 FSVGS
+325 FSVSS
-330 HFKLKNT
+330 HFKVKNT

-355 NVSFL
+355 NVSFI
-360 NPNYSINSKY
+360 NPNY

-381 QYNNKSLLNNNSDNI
+381 QYNNKSLLNNTSDNI

-405 QSDKTYTNNNDKLF
+405 QPDKSYNTTNDKLY

-428 NLIVNNIDTFL
+428 NLTVNNMDTFL
-439 YPTYNTNTLQTNNI
+439 YPTYNTNNLQTNII

-465 FTDNLDTTNLIVD
+465 YTDNLDTTNLIVD
-478 NKLKLPTRTND
+478 NKIILPVKTSD
-489 TFTTN
+489 SFPTT

-507 MIHDTK
+507 MIYDTK
-513 YVYELQNNTKIIN
+513 NTYGLINSKEFIDKNNVSKMKI
-526 KNDVFKL
+526 
-533 HTSGSSVI
+533 SGSSVI
-541 SYINSDSINPETLD
+541 SYINAVSINSETLD
-555 IYNTLDFNNES
+555 INNTLDFNS
-566 SLYFNANSMR
+566 FG
-576 EEVIINNVQKFF
+576 V
-588 DIMY
+588 

>member
-14 FTPTQFIFNTNTTNL
+14 FTPTQFIFNTNTINKK
-29 RHIGIGTTVPNSFL
+29 HVGIGTTIPNSFL
-43 QLKGNVS
+43 QLKGNIS
-50 TANLHIQDNFFYN
+50 TANLQIQDNFFYN

-69 TNYISALQFDSN
+69 TNYISTLQVDSN

-102 IANNNNVK
+102 IANNNNIK

-124 FSPYYNTTSNS
+124 YSPYYTTTSNS
-135 FKINILPITTLTL
+135 FNINILSITTLTL
-148 RHIYILKSDNIVLN
+148 RHIYILKSDNTQLN
-162 EVEISDLNKINII
+162 NVEISGNSGLNQNNII
-175 LETNG
+175 LEANG
-180 IESTLL
+180 IQSTLL
-186 SSQNSSFFK
+186 PSQNSPFFK
-195 LSNFITLHTNTS
+195 LSNFITLQGNTS
-207 HTITIKNL
+207 HIITIKNL
-215 DGYKI
+215 NGFKI

-234 NQVNSTTFSM
+234 NQVNSTTYSM
-244 NSIGIGTYIP
+244 NSIGIGTSIP

-271 VTNTLTTPSLISN
+271 VTNILTTPSLISN

-295 GIEPNHNSI
+295 GIEPNNNNSI
-304 IINSDKKSV
+304 IINSDKKTI
-313 GIGTTTQTAEEI
+313 GIGTTLFDTNEI
-325 FSVGS
+325 FSVGNY
-330 HFKLKNT
+330 FKVKNT

-355 NVSFL
+355 NVYFI
-360 NPNYSINSKY
+360 NPNYSIN
-370 SIYFNKSTINY
+370 FNKSTINY

-405 QSDKTYTNNNDKLF
+405 QSDKIYSNNSDKLF
-419 VDGNVTISG
+419 VDGNITISG
-428 NLIVNNIDTFL
+428 NLTVNNMDTFL
-439 YPTYNTNTLQTNNI
+439 SPTYDTNTLKTNNI
-453 VINNL
+453 IVNNL
-458 LDSDTFT
+458 LDSNTFT

-489 TFTTN
+489 TFTTT
-494 KPQMY
+494 KPQIY

-507 MIHDTK
+507 MIHDTTNTK
-513 YVYELQNNTKIIN
+513 NLQNNTESIN
-526 KNDVFKL
+526 KNDVSKL
-533 HTSGSSVI
+533 QSSSSSVI
-541 SYINSDSINPETLD
+541 SYINSDSINSEILD
-555 IYNTLDFNNES
+555 INNTLDFNNES

-576 EEVIINNVQKFF
+576 EEIIINNAQNFF

>member
-14 FTPTQFIFNTNTTNL
+14 FTPTHFVFNTNTTNL
-29 RHIGIGTTVPNSFL
+29 RHVGIGTTVPNSFL
-43 QLKGNVS
+43 QLKGNIS
-50 TANLHIQDNFFYN
+50 AANLHIQDNFFYN

-124 FSPYYNTTSNS
+124 FSPYYTTTNNS

-148 RHIYILKSDNIVLN
+148 RHIYILKSDNILLN
-162 EVEISDLNKINII
+162 EVEISDLNQTNII
-175 LETNG
+175 LEMNG

-186 SSQNSSFFK
+186 PSQNSPFFK

-244 NSIGIGTYIP
+244 NSIGIGTSIP

-284 RLILEGTNNIN
+284 RLILEGINNIN

-349 NINFNS
+349 KINFNS
-355 NVSFL
+355 NVSFI
-360 NPNYSINSKY
+360 NPNY

-405 QSDKTYTNNNDKLF
+405 QSDKTYTNNNNDKLF

-428 NLIVNNIDTFL
+428 NLIVNNMDTFL

-453 VINNL
+453 VVNNL

-489 TFTTN
+489 IFTTT
-494 KPQMY
+494 KPQIY
-499 YNTLTKKY
+499 YNILTKKY
-507 MIHDTK
+507 MIHDTTN
-513 YVYELQNNTKIIN
+513 VYELQNSTGIIN
-526 KNDVFKL
+526 KNEVFKMI
-533 HTSGSSVI
+533 TSDSSII
-541 SYINSDSINPETLD
+541 SYINSDSINPEILD
-555 IYNTLDFNNES
+555 INNTLNFNNES

>member
-14 FTPTQFIFNTNTTNL
+14 FTPTQFIFNTNTTNQ
-29 RHIGIGTTVPNSFL
+29 RHVGIGTTVANSFL

-81 DTLILPN
+81 DTFILPN

-124 FSPYYNTTSNS
+124 FSPYYTTNSNS
-135 FKINILPITTLTL
+135 FKINILPTTTLTL
-148 RHIYILKSDNIVLN
+148 RHIYILKSDNTLLN
-162 EVEISDLNKINII
+162 NVEISSLNQTNII
-175 LETNG
+175 LETND
-180 IESTLL
+180 IQSTLL
-186 SSQNSSFFK
+186 PSLNSPFFK
-195 LSNFITLHTNTS
+195 LSNFITLQANTS
-207 HTITIKNL
+207 YTITIKNL

-220 QLFGVYDYYSGSRW
+220 QLSGVYDYYSGSRW

-244 NSIGIGTYIP
+244 NSIGIGTSIP
-254 EKNLHVIGNT
+254 EKNLHVIGNA

-271 VTNTLTTPSLISN
+271 VTNILTTPTLISN
-284 RLILEGTNNIN
+284 RIILEGTNNIN

-304 IINSDKKSV
+304 IINSDKKSL
-313 GIGTTTQTAEEI
+313 GIGTTTLTADEI

-330 HFKLKNT
+330 HFKVKNT
-337 GFLTM
+337 GFITM

-355 NVSFL
+355 NVSFI
-360 NPNYSINSKY
+360 NPNYSIHL
-370 SIYFNKSTINY
+370 NKSTINY
-381 QYNNKSLLNNNSDNI
+381 QYNNKSLLNNTSDNI

-405 QSDKTYTNNNDKLF
+405 QPDKSYNNTNDKLY

-428 NLIVNNIDTFL
+428 NLTVNNMDNFL
-439 YPTYNTNTLQTNNI
+439 YPTHNTNTLQTNNI
-453 VINNL
+453 IVNNL

-465 FTDNLDTTNLIVD
+465 YTDNLDTINLIVD

-489 TFTTN
+489 TFTTT

-507 MIHDTK
+507 MIHDTTNL
-513 YVYELQNNTKIIN
+513 YELQNNTGIIN
-526 KNDVFKL
+526 KNEVFKL
-533 HTSGSSVI
+533 KVSDSSVI
-541 SYINSDSINPETLD
+541 SYINADSINSETLD
-555 IYNTLDFNNES
+555 INNTLDFNSES

-576 EEVIINNVQKFF
+576 EEVIINNIQECF
-588 DIMY
+588 DIIY

>member
-14 FTPTQFIFNTNTTNL
+14 FTPTQFIFNTNTTNQ
-29 RHIGIGTTVPNSFL
+29 RHVGIGTTVANSFL

-81 DTLILPN
+81 DTFILPN

-124 FSPYYNTTSNS
+124 FSPYYTTNSNS
-135 FKINILPITTLTL
+135 FKINILPTTTLTL
-148 RHIYILKSDNIVLN
+148 RHIYILKSDNTLLN
-162 EVEISDLNKINII
+162 NVEISSLNQTNII
-175 LETNG
+175 LETND
-180 IESTLL
+180 IQSTLL
-186 SSQNSSFFK
+186 PSLNSPFFK
-195 LSNFITLHTNTS
+195 LSNFITLQANTS
-207 HTITIKNL
+207 YTITIKNL

-220 QLFGVYDYYSGSRW
+220 QLSGVYDYYSGSRW
-234 NQVNSTTFSM
+234 NQVNSTTFSI
-244 NSIGIGTYIP
+244 NSIGIGTSIP
-254 EKNLHVIGNT
+254 EKNLHVIGNV

-271 VTNTLTTPSLISN
+271 VTNILTTPTLISN
-284 RLILEGTNNIN
+284 RIILEGTNNIN

-304 IINSDKKSV
+304 IINSDKKSL
-313 GIGTTTQTAEEI
+313 GIGTTTLTADEI

-330 HFKLKNT
+330 HFKVKNT
-337 GFLTM
+337 GFITM

-355 NVSFL
+355 NVSFI
-360 NPNYSINSKY
+360 NPNYSIHL
-370 SIYFNKSTINY
+370 NKSTINY
-381 QYNNKSLLNNNSDNI
+381 QYNNKSLLNNTSDNI

-405 QSDKTYTNNNDKLF
+405 QPDKSYNNTNDKLY

-428 NLIVNNIDTFL
+428 NLTVNNMDNFL
-439 YPTYNTNTLQTNNI
+439 YPTHNTNTLQTNNI
-453 VINNL
+453 IVNNL

-465 FTDNLDTTNLIVD
+465 YTNNLDTINLIVD

-489 TFTTN
+489 TFTTT

-507 MIHDTK
+507 MIHDTTNL
-513 YVYELQNNTKIIN
+513 YELQNNTGIIN
-526 KNDVFKL
+526 KNEVFKL
-533 HTSGSSVI
+533 KVSDSSVI
-541 SYINSDSINPETLD
+541 SYINADSINSETLD
-555 IYNTLDFNNES
+555 INNTLDFNSES

-576 EEVIINNVQKFF
+576 EEVIINNIQECF
-588 DIMY
+588 DIIY